1 MGARVMVG
9 SAPPSRRCR
18 PIKTLQAH
26 HDVAEMNADLRRS
39 EETLMADD
47 VVEWVEVTP
56 PSTVSTE
63 VRATNHPMRWL
74 GSPEARNPIRSVV

>member
-1 MGARVMVG
+1 
-9 SAPPSRRCR
+9 
-18 PIKTLQAH
+18 
-26 HDVAEMNADLRRS
+26 MNADLRRS